1 MSSDTVK
8 SFTGILYFFSECNF
22 IIFLYWSS
30 SDTLLSSDGILGP
43 ALSFA
48 VCTYETRYW
57 TQHFPMQ
64 FEHMRSIAPHPTPN
78 IYIYPAFRGPCSKKK
93 NHEQGVRASHPSQIP
108 TSLKEK
114 IPELFRKIKIY
125 FKFKISPLIFIFL
138 NSLNLSNKK
147 NYLECSLK
155 YKILCIATLRHRFI
169 CFYCCFYFFY
179 NAMYFLR
186 FVFL

>member
-1 MSSDTVK
+1 MV
-8 SFTGILYFFSECNF
+8 L
-22 IIFLYWSS
+22 
-30 SDTLLSSDGILGP
+30 
-43 ALSFA
+43 
-48 VCTYETRYW
+48 
-57 TQHFPMQ
+57 
-64 FEHMRSIAPHPTPN
+64 
-78 IYIYPAFRGPCSKKK
+78 IYISCVPWPLFLKKK
-93 NHEQGVRASHPSQIP
+93 NHEQGVRAPHPSQIP

-114 IPELFRKIKIY
+114 IPELFLKIKIY

-179 NAMYFLR
+179 NSMYFLR

>member
-1 MSSDTVK
+1 MQSVHTRLDIGPSI
-8 SFTGILYFFSECNF
+8 FQCNLN
-22 IIFLYWSS
+22 IWDQL
-30 SDTLLSSDGILGP
+30 P
-43 ALSFA
+43 
-48 VCTYETRYW
+48 
-57 TQHFPMQ
+57 
-64 FEHMRSIAPHPTPN
+64 PTPPPTY
-78 IYIYPAFRGPCSKKK
+78 IYILRSVALVPKKK

-155 YKILCIATLRHRFI
+155 YKILCIATLMHRFI